1 MRETHSLLFAPFR
14 LDLGAE
20 RLWRGAEA
28 RPLTR
33 KAFAAL
39 RYLVA
44 HAEQLVTKEEL
55 MAAVWAE
62 PYVSDMAVA
71 ACIREIRRALDE
83 QAQAPRFVETVRGR
97 GYRFLAA
104 VTVETHPVAVVGAD
118 GGGAGGVHPASLP
131 TPRHNLPAPPTVFI
145 GRETEVAEILGLL
158 LEEPDC
164 RLLTLVGPGG
174 IGKTRLALRVAET
187 LLATQTEHGTFAQGI
202 VFVPLEAVPAAS
214 GIVIAILSV
223 LAEANGFA
231 IQATASLRVQLL
243 DFLRTKALL
252 LILDNAE
259 HLVGEADVLA
269 TILSTAP
276 GIKILVTSRI
286 ALNTQEEWFRPL
298 AGLAYP
304 QAGDT
309 QGLAPA
315 AYDAIRLFA
324 HYARRAR
331 SDFSL
336 AVEVEHVLR
345 ICRLVDGT
353 PLALELAA
361 AWLKGLPC
369 QQVACEL
376 ERGLDILTARHQ
388 NILVR
393 HRSMRTVL
401 EQSWRLLAQEEQQ
414 VLTRLSVFQG
424 GFTQDAAR
432 VIASASPFTLTLLV
446 EKSMVRMTTPGR
458 YQMHELLRQFAAEHL
473 QDAWP
478 THNASSRYFVTFAQQ
493 CYTCFLDKRYPEAIK
508 NLSDERDN
516 LRATWQWLME
526 QVQTEQ
532 QSACVLERLAAFVH
546 PMAWFYRERA
556 LHWEG
561 KAVFQ
566 AACTAIAAVLGQR
579 AWPSAHAHKIRVLLA
594 RLQIRLAYF
603 LYFLGEYAQVD
614 QTLAAALPVAH
625 ASHLAAEEGIA
636 LETAAR
642 AHLRRGNYQ
651 ATKTAA
657 QRSLA
662 LARQAGN
669 ELQAIDALVLL
680 ARTAADEGDYD
691 LAVRLHQQTVGFYRH
706 LNYTAGMARAL
717 TNLGNTHILRR
728 DYAVAQSLLE
738 TAHTLAQEHNN
749 RFLVLFTGTNL
760 GTVMLELGHYVEA
773 AAYFRNNLVLAHE
786 IGDQRRLALNLNY
799 LSLTALHTHDL
810 DGAQQ
815 HAQQALAV
823 AHSMRCEPDVLSSI
837 SYLAHVWARQGNV
850 EPALRILLY
859 VDQHPAALARDK
871 NFNTTLLTAWRESL
885 APEILTEAAAWGKT
899 KQLDEVV
906 SWLDGGWAY
915 VSEVTPGPPTQ

>member
-1 MRETHSLLFAPFR
+1 MREMHSLLFTPFR

-33 KAFAAL
+33 KAFTAL

-44 HAEQLVTKEEL
+44 HAGQLVTKEEL
-55 MAAVWAE
+55 IEAVWAE
-62 PYVSDMAVA
+62 PYVSDMALA
-71 ACIREIRRALDE
+71 ACIREIRRALDD
-83 QAQAPRFVETVRGR
+83 QAQAPQFVETVRGR

-104 VTVETHPVAVVGAD
+104 VTGETHPVAAAGAD
-118 GGGAGGVHPASLP
+118 GGKAVGVHPSSLT
-131 TPRHNLPAPPTVFI
+131 TPDHNLPASPTVFI
-145 GRETEVAEILGLL
+145 GRETEVAEIRRLL

-202 VFVPLEAVPAAS
+202 VFVPLEAVPAAT
-214 GIVIAILSV
+214 GIVAAILSV
-223 LAEANGFA
+223 LAEARGFA
-231 IQATASLRVQLL
+231 IQATASLQGQLL
-243 DFLRTKALL
+243 DFLRAKALL

-269 TILSTAP
+269 AILAAAP
-276 GIKILVTSRI
+276 GVKILVTSRV
-286 ALNTQEEWFRPL
+286 ALNVQEEWFYPL

-304 QAGDT
+304 HAGDT
-309 QGLAPA
+309 QDRAPG
-315 AYDAIRLFA
+315 AYDAVRLFA
-324 HYARRAR
+324 HHARRAR

-336 AVEVEHVLR
+336 AVESEHVIRL
-345 ICRLVDGT
+345 CRLVDGT

-369 QQVACEL
+369 QQIVGEL
-376 ERGLDILTARHQ
+376 QRGLDILTARHRD
-388 NILVR
+388 VPAR

-401 EQSWRLLAQEEQQ
+401 EQSWHLLAPDEQD
-414 VLTRLSVFQG
+414 VLTRLAVFQG

-432 VIASASPFTLTLLV
+432 VVAGASPFTLTQLV
-446 EKSMVRMTTPGR
+446 EKSMVRMTTAGR
-458 YQMHELLRQFAAEHL
+458 YQMHELLRQFATEQL
-473 QDAWP
+473 QEAWP
-478 THNASSRYFVTFAQQ
+478 TYEASSQYFVTFAQQ

-508 NLSDERDN
+508 ALADERDN
-516 LRATWQWLME
+516 LRAAWQWLIE
-526 QVQTEQ
+526 WIQTEP
-532 QSACVLERLAAFVH
+532 QSACAIERLAAFVH
-546 PMAWFYRERA
+546 PMAWLYRERA
-556 LHWEG
+556 WHWEG
-561 KAVFQ
+561 KAAFQ

-579 AWPSAHAHKIRVLLA
+579 TWPSAHVHCMRVLLA

-614 QTLAAALPVAH
+614 QTIAAALPVVR
-625 ASHLAAEEGIA
+625 ASRLAEEEGLA

-642 AHLRRGNYQ
+642 AHLRRGHHQ

-657 QRSLA
+657 QRSMA

-669 ELQAIDALVLL
+669 ALQAIDALVLL

-691 LAVRLHQQTVGFYRH
+691 LAIRLHQQTVEFYRY

-717 TNLGNTHILRR
+717 TNLGNTHILRG
-728 DYAVAQSLLE
+728 DYAVAQALLE
-738 TAHTLAQEHNN
+738 TARTLAQEHNN

-760 GTVMLELGHYVEA
+760 GIVMLELGHYAEA
-773 AAYFRNNLVLAHE
+773 AAYFHKNLVLARE
-786 IGDQRRLALNLNY
+786 IGEQRQLALNLNY

-810 DGAQQ
+810 DGAQRY
-815 HAQQALAV
+815 AQQALAV
-823 AHSMRCEPDVLSSI
+823 AYSIRCEPDVLSSI
-837 SYLAHVWARQGNV
+837 SYVAHVWARRGNV
-850 EPALRILLY
+850 EPALRVLLY

-871 NFNTTLLTAWRESL
+871 NFNAMLLTAWRESL
-885 APEILTEAAAWGKT
+885 APAIFTEAAAWGKT
-899 KQLDEVV
+899 KQLDDIVT
-906 SWLDGGWAY
+906 WIDGGGHTY
-915 VSEVTPGPPTQ
+915 QR